1 MEITMRYIVFKL
13 LKISDK
19 EKIFKNLAG
28 PGGWHPL
35 RAGAHNQ
42 DKSKLLI

>member
-13 LKISDK
+13 LKIRDK
-19 EKIFKNLAG
+19 EKILKNLTG

-35 RAGAHNQ
+35 RAEAHNQ
-42 DKSKLLI
+42 DKNKLLI